1 MLTTTGAL
9 FARVLA
15 DAGITYVAGIPGHT
29 NYDFAN
35 ALIDEKRIT
44 PLTLRHEAIGSFAAD
59 AYYRVSGKLM
69 AVATHTLAGTANG
82 LVGVANAYADSSAML
97 LIVGEEPREVLGRGA
112 YQELGRSMDADVPQM
127 VRHVTKR
134 TWITY
139 TPLQIV
145 EQTYRAIRTATLG
158 RPGPTSMHVF
168 CDLWDQEVDIPDWP
182 SPVGFLPAKNEFRP
196 AGDSVERAAALLRKA
211 KSPVILAGNGVN
223 LSRAHRELLELAET
237 YKIPVATTVAGKGAF
252 PETHALSLGVMG
264 WVGSSAANWAATH
277 ADVLFCV
284 GARTSE
290 TTTNSWQPKGAI
302 DPSKTL
308 LIHADIDPTE
318 ISNVFPVAAALIG
331 DAKATLA
338 DVSAGLRGWTG
349 PSDWLQALAVE
360 KDKWKAVCKEVLTK
374 TTLPQSV
381 GPIVQGLRDLTVG
394 TPLNIICD
402 AGKHHKWL
410 VQQFETHPKDIVA
423 SSMGAGTMGLGPC
436 GSIGAALGR
445 PEAWTICWVGD
456 GGMSMF
462 LPVLPT
468 AAEYKIPVIFI
479 VIDDNCY
486 GAVANAQM
494 GRYKRTV
501 YSEFNGNGAN
511 QEFRIDLAAVS
522 EACGVP
528 SRKVDN
534 AEAFKEALKWAM
546 DQSGP
551 VLIDVVVDQGSVA
564 PNGGGFKLGDIWNHP
579 IHPWVGVPAK

>member
-1 MLTTTGAL
+1 MRTTTGAL
-9 FARVLA
+9 FSRVLA

-29 NYDFAN
+29 NYDFAD
-35 ALIDEKRIT
+35 ALLDEKRIT
-44 PLTLRHEAIGSFAAD
+44 PLTLRHEAIGTFAAD
-59 AYYRVSGKLM
+59 AYFRVSGKLM
-69 AVATHTLAGTANG
+69 AVFTHTLAGTANG
-82 LVGVANAYADSSAML
+82 IVGVANAYADSSAML
-97 LIVGEEPREVLGRGA
+97 LIVGEEPRSVLGRGA

-134 TWITY
+134 TWLTHI
-139 TPLQIV
+139 PLQIV

-158 RPGPTSMHVF
+158 RPGPTSIHVF
-168 CDLWDQEVDIPDWP
+168 CDLWEQEVELPDWP
-182 SPVGFLPAKNEFRP
+182 SPVGFLPAKNDFRP
-196 AGDSVERAAALLRKA
+196 CGTEIDRAAHLLRKA
-211 KSPVILAGNGVN
+211 SSPVILAGNGIN
-223 LSRAHRELLELAET
+223 LSRAHNELLELAET
-237 YKIPVATTVAGKGAF
+237 YRIPVATTVAGKGAF
-252 PETHALSLGVMG
+252 PENHALSLGVMG
-264 WVGSSAANWAATH
+264 WVGSSAANWAASH
-277 ADVLFCV
+277 ADVLFAV

-290 TTTNSWQPKGAI
+290 TTTSSWQAKGQLN
-302 DPSKTL
+302 PSKTL

-318 ISNVFPVAAALIG
+318 ISNVFPVGASLIG

-338 DVSAGLRGWTG
+338 DLNQALHGWKA
-349 PSDWLQALAVE
+349 PIDWMNALAVE
-360 KDKWKAVCKEVLTK
+360 KEKWKTVCKAALTRISV
-374 TTLPQSV
+374 PQSV

-394 TPLNIICD
+394 MPLNIICD

-410 VQQFETHPKDIVA
+410 VQQFETHAKDIVV

-436 GSIGAALGR
+436 GAVGAALGR
-445 PEAWTICWVGD
+445 PEAKTICWVGD

-494 GRYKRTV
+494 GRYKRTA
-501 YSEFNGNGAN
+501 YSEFNGNGTN
-511 QEFRIDLAAVS
+511 QEFKIDLAAVS

-534 AEAFKEALKWAM
+534 PDGFKQALRWAM

-551 VLIDVVVDQGSVA
+551 VMIDVVVDQGSVA
-564 PNGGGFKLGDIWNHP
+564 PNGGGFKLGDVWNHP
-579 IHPWVGVPAK
+579 IHPWTGMPEK